1 MPRWPSSRSRLL
13 LLVWLPVERRPGDVA
28 GLWLMGA
35 GVAIYMTELWRDPE
49 GRGSLLHGAIDGPQ
63 IAAVLLV
70 LLGALVLRERKTA
83 PRAGSDAAPAGEDR
97 GPA

>member
-1 MPRWPSSRSRLL
+1 MRRWPSSRSPFCFG
-13 LLVWLPVERRPGDVA
+13 VWLPLERRQGDVA

-35 GVAIYMTELWRDPE
+35 GVAIYLTELWRDPE

-70 LLGALVLRERKTA
+70 LAGALVLARAQIRTA
-83 PRAGSDAAPAGEDR
+83 PTPAR
-97 GPA
+97 SS